1 MDPVSAYG
9 VFAGV
14 VQVLQAIGSTV
25 QGLNQLYGKF
35 RDADLTIHSLVQEL
49 NCIGSALASLDQW
62 TRINGVNE
70 PQMEEYHQDLA
81 VAMDGCRVIME
92 VVSHD
97 VSQLVQSTHVD
108 GLTSLRARLRVV
120 WNEETMKGHQDKL
133 HAQVNAL
140 QLLLQVCQ
148 W

>member
-1 MDPVSAYG
+1 MDPVSAFG
-9 VFAGV
+9 LVSGV

-25 QGLNQLYGKF
+25 HGLNQLYGKF
-35 RDADLTIHSLVQEL
+35 RDADLTIHSLIQEL
-49 NCIGSALASLDQW
+49 NCIGTALTSLKEW
-62 TRINGVNE
+62 TRINSANG
-70 PQMEEYHQDLA
+70 PQSEEYNQDLA
-81 VAMDGCRVIME
+81 VAMEGCRVIME

-97 VSQLVQSTHVD
+97 VSDLVRSSQID
-108 GLTSLRARLRVV
+108 GITGLRARMRVV
-120 WNEETMKGHQDKL
+120 WNEETMRGHQEKL